1 MLLDDD
7 GDDQWLLGAAET
19 EGEGEQ
25 GDEQDKGE
33 LATSASA
40 SGPGVSAGSSSD
52 EEGHFL
58 DLGVDTDPLAHAV
71 VEDGDT
77 TGHSSQEEGED
88 ETPSAHRC
96 GCRRDC
102 LKLFPAEAV
111 EANRF
116 MVLEFEKPKKK
127 CLSWAYWRA

>member
-7 GDDQWLLGAAET
+7 GDDQWLLGAEET

-25 GDEQDKGE
+25 GDEQDEGE

-77 TGHSSQEEGED
+77 TGKRKGRMKH
-88 ETPSAHRC
+88 
-96 GCRRDC
+96 
-102 LKLFPAEAV
+102 LVLIAV
-111 EANRF
+111 AA
-116 MVLEFEKPKKK
+116 VVTV
-127 CLSWAYWRA
+127 